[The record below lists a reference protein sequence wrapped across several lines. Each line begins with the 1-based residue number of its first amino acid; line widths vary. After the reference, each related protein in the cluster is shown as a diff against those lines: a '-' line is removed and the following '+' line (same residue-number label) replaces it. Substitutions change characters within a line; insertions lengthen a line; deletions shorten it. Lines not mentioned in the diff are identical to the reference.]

1 MTEYLLQARLSDL
14 TTGLR
19 ERKLSARSLLEAVL
33 DRIERHNAKINAVVT
48 LDADRAR
55 AAADAVDAA
64 RKQGRALPPLAGLPI
79 TLKDSLETQGMRTT
93 CGAAQWSQH
102 VPTSNAD
109 VVQRLVDA
117 GCIVVGK
124 TNTPAYAGDLQTGN
138 TLFGVTRNPWDLCR
152 SSGGSSGGAAA
163 AVACGFSLFEL
174 GSDIGGSIRN
184 PAHCCGVYGHKP
196 SYGVVPYRGHIPP
209 PPGWLTAPDLAVI
222 GPIARHADDLELV
235 WSVIADSGVC
245 RSARPETPLRNL
257 RLAVWLEDPDFP
269 LDAEVRIPLERC
281 VSALVS
287 AGAAIART
295 QPVARLNDL
304 FDDYLR
310 LLWSVTTSH
319 LSAGAMRRL
328 GEDAQRH
335 PQESWHAKLARY
347 ARVSHS
353 EWLTVNERRQRL
365 RARMREFFRQ
375 YDALLLPV
383 CPVTA
388 LPHDPG
394 EDLMSRT
401 MRINGEP
408 RWYWEQL
415 GWIALATTAYL
426 PATAA
431 PVGLGPGGLP
441 VGIQIVGP
449 EGGDAI
455 TLHVARRVAEAIGG
469 FIPPPAFAG

>member
-19 ERKLSARSLLEAVL
+19 EGKLSARDLLEAVL
-33 DRIERHNAKINAVVT
+33 DRIERHNATVNAVVT
-48 LDADRAR
+48 LDANGAR

-64 RKQGRALPPLAGLPI
+64 RKQGSALPPLAGLPI
-79 TLKDSLETQGMRTT
+79 TIKDSLETQGMRTT
-93 CGAAQWSQH
+93 CGAAQWSEH
-102 VPTSNAD
+102 VPPANAD

-124 TNTPAYAGDLQTGN
+124 TNTPAYAGDLQTCN
-138 TLFGVTRNPWDLCR
+138 SLFGVTRNPWDPAK

-196 SYGVVPYRGHIPP
+196 SYGAVPFRGHIPP
-209 PPGWLTAPDLAVI
+209 PPGSLAAPDLAVI

-235 WSVIADSGVC
+235 WPVIADFRVGRKV
-245 RSARPETPLRNL
+245 PQKPLGAL
-257 RLAVWLEDPDFP
+257 RLAVWLDDPDFP
-269 LDAEVRIPLERC
+269 LDAEVHTTLERC
-281 VSALVS
+281 VAALVK

-295 QPVARLNDL
+295 QPLARLNEL
-304 FDDYLR
+304 FDDYLH

-328 GEDAQRH
+328 VEAAQRH
-335 PQESWHAKLARY
+335 PHDSWHAKLARY
-347 ARVSHS
+347 ARTSHG
-353 EWLTVNERRQRL
+353 EWLSVNERRQRL
-365 RARMREFFRQ
+365 RARMEEFFRQ
-375 YDALLLPV
+375 HDALLMPV

-388 LPHDPG
+388 LAHDHS
-394 EDLMSRT
+394 EDLMSR
-401 MRINGEP
+401 RIKINGEP

-415 GWIALATTAYL
+415 GWIALATSAYL

-431 PVGLGPGGLP
+431 PVGLSPGGLP

-449 EGGDAI
+449 EGGDLLTI
-455 TLHVARRVAEAIGG
+455 HVARKIAEAIGG
-469 FIPPPAFAG
+469 FIPPPAVAA